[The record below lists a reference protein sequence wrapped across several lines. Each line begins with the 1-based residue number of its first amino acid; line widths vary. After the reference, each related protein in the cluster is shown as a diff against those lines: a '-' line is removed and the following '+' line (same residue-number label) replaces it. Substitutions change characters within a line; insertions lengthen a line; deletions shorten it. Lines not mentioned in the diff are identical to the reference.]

1 MPPPNFTGLTD
12 AELRAMEGNERL
24 NVEARIK
31 VLRNIQILLDAA
43 VMEMN
48 QYSAVAGRLNQFP
61 APAAPVSSAPPP
73 ASTSPEVEEN
83 GARSFITPGE
93 TGTKQ
98 KSTAAA
104 STTEATATS
113 DAEVKEEEEEE
124 QLLIQTMD
132 GEGSNVGA
140 LSDEQNEIRRRRLEK
155 FAKKDEEPKEEA

>member
-1 MPPPNFTGLTD
+1 
-12 AELRAMEGNERL
+12 
-24 NVEARIK
+24 
-31 VLRNIQILLDAA
+31 
-43 VMEMN
+43 MEMN

-61 APAAPVSSAPPP
+61 APATPAAPVASAPPP
-73 ASTSPEVEEN
+73 APTSPEVEEN
-83 GARSFITPGE
+83 GARSFITPEE

-104 STTEATATS
+104 ATATS
-113 DAEVKEEEEEE
+113 DAEAKEEEEEE